1 MLPLIVYLINALR
14 RGLNKSGRGLS
25 LIAETFHEAMQDWRK
40 AARKHP
46 FTE

>member
-1 MLPLIVYLINALR
+1 MLPILIHLIKALR
-14 RGLNKSGRGLS
+14 RALNKSGRGLS
-25 LIAETFHEAMQDWRK
+25 LLAQSFHEAMGDWRE